1 MHGSRP
7 RIPVG
12 SVNRNLKFRDTYN
25 KVVENSQTAQRQA
38 ASNAMKPEVPLVNPN
53 MTTIG
58 FGARGREEGGECSV
72 RRRAA

>member
-1 MHGSRP
+1 VHGSRP
-7 RIPVG
+7 RILVG

-53 MTTIG
+53 MTTQLSL
-58 FGARGREEGGECSV
+58 RGSQC
-72 RRRAA
+72 AAHTRS